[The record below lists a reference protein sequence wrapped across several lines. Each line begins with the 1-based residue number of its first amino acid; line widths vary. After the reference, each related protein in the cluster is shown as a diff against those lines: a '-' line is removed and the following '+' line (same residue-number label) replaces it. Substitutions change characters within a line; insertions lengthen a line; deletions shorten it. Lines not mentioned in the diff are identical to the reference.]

1 MFVFKHPK
9 YYSELK
15 KNKPQAQATGGKEE
29 KEKELEKDTGEKKNK
44 KNLKKTIDIQNYKI
58 IWELYLL
65 FYNKYRL
72 EW

>member
-9 YYSELK
+9 YYSGLK

-44 KNLKKTIDIQNYKI
+44 KNLKKTIDI
-58 IWELYLL
+58 
-65 FYNKYRL
+65 
-72 EW
+72 

>member
-29 KEKELEKDTGEKKNK
+29 KEKELEKDTGEKKSK
-44 KNLKKTIDIQNYKI
+44 KNLKKTIDI
-58 IWELYLL
+58 
-65 FYNKYRL
+65 
-72 EW
+72 